1 MAYLGILNQIYNT
14 INSVEGIG
22 VVHKYSRWTNREDV
36 FKSLYGVP
44 LTYQNKQI
52 IKINGWEI
60 SRKSVK
66 EELRGS
72 FIVFRRHL
80 FVIRGFY
87 GLDDEGASEIEFN
100 LLLENVCEA
109 LRKLLET
116 NWTEDPATPWFY
128 NEPPSI
134 TDISVI
140 MFSNFLVH
148 VAEIQ
153 FPAIERR

>member
-1 MAYLGILNQIYNT
+1 MAYLEILDQIYNT
-14 INSVEGIG
+14 VKSVDGIG

-36 FKSLYGVP
+36 FKTLYGVP
-44 LTYQNKQI
+44 LSSGKKEY
-52 IKINGWEI
+52 KINGWEI
-60 SRKSVK
+60 SRKSVR

-72 FIVFRRHL
+72 FIVFRRHV

-87 GLDDEGASEIEFN
+87 GLEDDMATEIEFN
-100 LLLENVCEA
+100 LLLERICDA

-134 TDISVI
+134 TDISVV

-148 VAEIQ
+148 AAEIQ

>member
-1 MAYLGILNQIYNT
+1 MTYLGILDQIYNT
-14 INSVEGIG
+14 VKSVDGIG

-44 LTYQNKQI
+44 SSSGKQ

-72 FIVFRRHL
+72 FIVFRRHI

-87 GLDDEGASEIEFN
+87 SLDDDMATEIEFN
-100 LLLENVCEA
+100 LLLERICDA
-109 LRKLLET
+109 LRNLLET
-116 NWTEDPATPWFY
+116 NWTEDPSTPWFY

-134 TDISVI
+134 TDISVV

-148 VAEIQ
+148 AAEIQ
-153 FPAIERR
+153 FPAMERR

>member
-1 MAYLGILNQIYNT
+1 MYLKILDQIYET
-14 INSVEGIG
+14 VSSVEGIG

-44 LTYQNKQI
+44 VIVSGKTLL
-52 IKINGWEI
+52 KINGWEI

-66 EELRGS
+66 EELKGS
-72 FIVFRRHL
+72 FIVHRKHV

-87 GLDDEGASEIEFN
+87 GLEDEAASEIEFN
-100 LLLENVCEA
+100 LLLEKVCSA

-116 NWTEDPATPWFY
+116 NWTAYPETPWFY

-134 TDISVI
+134 NDISVI
-140 MFSNFLVH
+140 MFSSFLVH
-148 VAEIQ
+148 IGEIM
-153 FPAIERR
+153 FSATEYLA